1 MLLSCLGKIFTS
13 LINERLPNYTMSNN
27 ILAREQIGFLKG
39 NRTND
44 NLIILHSLIHKRF
57 VKGKKL
63 FACFI
68 DFEKGFDRVPRELL
82 TSKLLK
88 CGINGH
94 FLRVLQS
101 MYKNDKACI
110 KLGNKITETFAIN
123 IGVKQGNNP
132 SLTLFNL
139 YLHDLPELFRHD
151 STDPVLIKDNL
162 PIGSLLWADDLILF
176 SNSEEGLRAALA
188 KLETYC
194 DSNQLSINISKTK
207 YMVFNKDNRTRKQK
221 FLFKK
226 KEIEFVRNFT
236 YHLSWIQHQLSGKY
250 QRWLI

>member
-1 MLLSCLGKIFTS
+1 MLLSCLGKLFTS
-13 LINERLPNYTMSNN
+13 LLNERLLNYTMSNN

-39 NRTND
+39 NRTSD

-57 VKGKKL
+57 IKGKKL

-68 DFEKGFDRVPRELL
+68 DFEKAFDRVPWELL
-82 TSKLLK
+82 IRISKLQK

-110 KLGNKITETFAIN
+110 KLGNKITETFPIN
-123 IGVKQGNNP
+123 IGVKQGDNP
-132 SLTLFNL
+132 SPTLFNL

-176 SNSEEGLRAALA
+176 SNSE
-188 KLETYC
+188 
-194 DSNQLSINISKTK
+194 
-207 YMVFNKDNRTRKQK
+207 
-221 FLFKK
+221 
-226 KEIEFVRNFT
+226 
-236 YHLSWIQHQLSGKY
+236 
-250 QRWLI
+250 